1 MKKNSVNFEM
11 DYYIEKAV
19 KRYCKENSIS
29 MDQFM
34 EDAALFRLE
43 AGEYENRNREDIDEE
58 FRESAENMIFEAEG
72 DFYKKKH

>member
-1 MKKNSVNFEM
+1 MKKNIVNFEM

-19 KRYCKENSIS
+19 KRYCRENSIS

-34 EDAALFRLE
+34 EDAVLDRLE
-43 AGEYENRNREDIDEE
+43 AGEYERSRGDFDEE
-58 FRESAENMIFEAEG
+58 YREAAENMIFEAEG